1 MTQVTAVDDNR
12 RMLEFARRQAA
23 AAGATVRFLE
33 GRLEELFSTESGLP
47 VSKIWVLLHDF
58 KLCFMHR
65 RLQMVHTIVRLL
77 VLGSPFAETRQAA

>member
-1 MTQVTAVDDNR
+1 MGRDFCLTQVTAVDDNP

-47 VSKIWVLLHDF
+47 VSKIRVLLQEL
-58 KLCFMHR
+58 KLCIMHS
-65 RLQMVHTIVRLL
+65 RL
-77 VLGSPFAETRQAA
+77 